1 MLKVNL
7 RPADLA
13 VGSRR
18 IHYAWIIVAVASSMW
33 VISSSV
39 RFAAGMLVPYLQDGF
54 GWSIFDIFVAFAL
67 LWIFSALFS
76 PLAGWIGDRYGARRS
91 MVIGAVFFVAGMVL
105 TGTMAHLWQ
114 FYLYFGVVLA
124 VAMAIFQ
131 VPLVAGVTIWFR
143 KHMGVAMGSLQ
154 ALQGLGTVLAIIL
167 VFVLFTNLGLRWTF
181 WIPGLAGGAVLFLLI
196 RLFHNEPGEIGIKP
210 LGALENDPLERL
222 LESTTAKLRT
232 SAFIRQAQKTGAF
245 WNLIGIHFWG
255 CAGHNIILMGLVAM
269 AVERGISTGSA
280 AGLLVTLTTV
290 SALSRFVVP
299 VVADRMGSKG
309 AMAVCFALQTFPVLI
324 LLFAQ
329 DLWVFYL
336 FTVLF
341 GVGIG
346 GEMTAFPIINRQYFG
361 NAPMGTNYGW
371 QNLGGGMGMALGLV
385 VGGLIWTQTGSFTG
399 AVWLSFAL
407 SLVGVVSIWILPN
420 TSHRLIPHWEES
432 LPLEARSSASG

>member
-7 RPADLA
+7 NPADLA
-13 VGSRR
+13 VGSRK

-39 RFAAGMLVPYLQDGF
+39 RFAAGILVPYLQEGF
-54 GWSIFDIFVAFAL
+54 GWSIFEIFVAFAL
-67 LWIFSALFS
+67 LWVFAALFS
-76 PLAGWIGDRYGARRS
+76 PLVGWIGDRYGVRRS
-91 MVIGAVFFVAGMVL
+91 MVVGAVFFIAGMVL

-143 KHMGVAMGSLQ
+143 KHLGVAMGSLQ

-167 VFVLFTNLGLRWTF
+167 VFVLFTNFGLRWTF

-196 RLFHNEPGEIGIKP
+196 RLFHSEPGDIGIKP
-210 LGALENDPLERL
+210 LGASEHDPLERL
-222 LESTTAKLRT
+222 LVGPTAKLRT
-232 SAFIRQAQKTGAF
+232 SAFLRQAQGTSAF
-245 WNLIGIHFWG
+245 WNLIGIHFGG
-255 CAGHNIILMGLVAM
+255 CAGHNMILMGLVAM
-269 AVERGISTGSA
+269 AVERGISTASA
-280 AGLLVTLTTV
+280 AGLLAALTAV
-290 SALSRFVVP
+290 SAITRFVVP
-299 VVADRMGSKG
+299 VVADRTGSKG

-341 GVGIG
+341 GIGIG
-346 GEMTAFPIINRQYFG
+346 GEMTALPIINRQYYG

-385 VGGLIWTQTGSFTG
+385 VGGLIWTVTGSFTG

-407 SLVGVVSIWILPN
+407 SLVGVISIWGLPT
-420 TSHRLIPHWEES
+420 TSHPLLPHWEDS
-432 LPLEARSSASG
+432 LPLEARSSASL

>member
-1 MLKVNL
+1 
-7 RPADLA
+7 
-13 VGSRR
+13 
-18 IHYAWIIVAVASSMW
+18 
-33 VISSSV
+33 
-39 RFAAGMLVPYLQDGF
+39 
-54 GWSIFDIFVAFAL
+54 
-67 LWIFSALFS
+67 
-76 PLAGWIGDRYGARRS
+76 
-91 MVIGAVFFVAGMVL
+91 
-105 TGTMAHLWQ
+105 
-114 FYLYFGVVLA
+114 
-124 VAMAIFQ
+124 
-131 VPLVAGVTIWFR
+131 
-143 KHMGVAMGSLQ
+143 MGSLQ

-167 VFVLFTNLGLRWTF
+167 VFVLFTNFGLRWTF

-196 RLFHNEPGEIGIKP
+196 RLFHSEPGDIGIKP
-210 LGALENDPLERL
+210 LGASEHDPLERL
-222 LESTTAKLRT
+222 LEGPTAKLRT
-232 SAFIRQAQKTGAF
+232 SAFLRQAQRTSAF

-280 AGLLVTLTTV
+280 AGLLVTLTAV

-346 GEMTAFPIINRQYFG
+346 GEMTAFPIINRQYYG

-385 VGGLIWTQTGSFTG
+385 IGGLIWTVTGSFTG

-407 SLVGVVSIWILPN
+407 SLVGVISIWVLPN
-420 TSHRLIPHWEES
+420 TSHRLIPHWEDS
-432 LPLEARSSASG
+432 LPLEARSSASP